1 MRNHVNN
8 QEALPVMNTSTLQVG
23 AILHTRD
30 ILESVLS
37 ELESSQVPT
46 ESIHAVLK
54 QDRNVCSLDI
64 RKGGTVR
71 HVVLFSNESIVEQVD
86 TALDFDPSMLTF
98 IMENH
103 DQDLTRVRELLNG
116 GLNVNILFAMTHHSH
131 DAFNTVR
138 VFGTSHSEAWRA
150 SVSGH
155 YTGTILTCFS
165 PGDVKRVPIGKEVP
179 G

>member
-8 QEALPVMNTSTLQVG
+8 QEALPVMNTSTLQLG
-23 AILHTRD
+23 AILHTRN

-71 HVVLFSNESIVEQVD
+71 HVVLFSNESIAEQVD

-103 DQDLTRVRELLNG
+103 DQDLSRVRELLKD
-116 GLNVNILFAMTHHSH
+116 GLNVNILFATTHHSLMPSTLSGFS
-131 DAFNTVR
+131 ALLTVKHGER
-138 VFGTSHSEAWRA
+138 QCPVITPAPFSRA
-150 SVSGH
+150 SVH
-155 YTGTILTCFS
+155 
-165 PGDVKRVPIGKEVP
+165 RM
-179 G
+179 